1 VPALPEQV
9 DVARK
14 VGVTRD
20 RLSDMANNTAAGERR
35 TAKQERDFFCV
46 VSDAFRYFAQ
56 RSSTLLGSAWAFTAA
71 VLAILVWILTGP
83 TFHFSDT
90 WQLIINT
97 ATTIITF
104 LMVFLIQNT
113 QNRDAKAMHLK
124 LDELIR
130 ALKGARNQLVDLEEL
145 SDDDLKKLEEQ
156 FRGLRK
162 QSENSRKGSE
172 NSQPARSR

>member
-1 VPALPEQV
+1 MNKTQPEEL
-9 DVARK
+9 K
-14 VGVTRD
+14 EH
-20 RLSDMANNTAAGERR
+20 ER
-35 TAKQERDFFCV
+35 ERDFFCA
-46 VSDAFRYFAQ
+46 VSDAFRLFAH
-56 RSSTLLGSAWAFTAA
+56 RSAVMLGSAWAFATAA
-71 VLAILVWILTGP
+71 FVILVWLVTGP

-130 ALKGARNQLVDLEEL
+130 ALKGARDQLVDLEDL
-145 SDDDLKKLEEQ
+145 SDEELKRLEEQ
-156 FRGLRK
+156 FQRMRK
-162 QSENSRKGSE
+162 CAEKNGKHSRHVEPDKSAE
-172 NSQPARSR
+172 RAR